1 MAKFLNREQTLEKP
15 LEFTKDEKLLQ
26 YVLEKF
32 MYGREGMAPY
42 QNNFK
47 KHYLNYK
54 GTRSDRKELW
64 QANYTCSTLKEITR
78 VKVPLYMNI
87 LFSRGI
93 DSFDMKPGDL
103 DDEEK
108 IPYIKDVIKYQLRNI
123 GKKSG
128 GFFGEWGNYAKQ
140 FEMYGYT
147 AAKVFWRKERN
158 LKGQTVFDGADME
171 TLDVFHFFPDPAA
184 VGMDSWKVIQHRDV
198 YVSHLR
204 RQEMLGIY
212 KNVEY
217 LENTGQ
223 PREDDA
229 IVLIPR
235 EELPPE
241 DIELDNRVEL
251 LEYHGEV
258 PSSLLEGE
266 PTEVSD
272 INPYQDDYVDAIVTV
287 GNRKVVLRAQK
298 YPYDCGNIFIES
310 CKDRLPTE
318 RFGIGTGEDIEAM
331 AEELSNAHN
340 KLSDA
345 VNIICNPMG
354 IINPQ
359 QISGLS
365 GTLITHPGKMFV
377 ANSMVEDV
385 RKALS
390 FIDTTAAA
398 SALSPLLKF
407 IEMLD
412 ERLMKLSQAVPAIS
426 PTGTEKGMH
435 ETLGGTQIQQANA
448 AEPIKHIVKH
458 ELEPAWERALS
469 IFYKLD
475 LQLFPDSMAYKVL
488 GKEGSEQWIK
498 FFGGK
503 NKITR
508 EDLALKGDPDF
519 IPRGVTVFS
528 EKQIE
533 LKNLLEFLQILTL
546 AMVPATDEKG
556 QQIPGA
562 DGKPQMKPVGDMA
575 EVIKRVAQL
584 MNFED
589 IDLLLPGLKALREK
603 QKAAKKMNQKRQEQ
617 EKTIK
622 AQLGTPAPGT
632 VGGVAPNGA
641 PPASPTTSLAGGGG
655 ISENVQNQNFIRG

>member
-1 MAKFLNREQTLEKP
+1 MPKVKKQKEVKMLRE
-15 LEFTKDEKLLQ
+15 FSIGEKLVMF
-26 YVLEKF
+26 VLEKF
-32 MYGREGMAPY
+32 MYAREGMAPY
-42 QNNFK
+42 QNEWK
-47 KHYLNYK
+47 DHYISYK
-54 GTRSDRKELW
+54 GTRSDVKELW
-64 QANYTCSTLKEITR
+64 QSNYTCSTLKEVTR

-93 DSFDMKPGDL
+93 DSFDIEPGDIE
-103 DDEEK
+103 DEEK
-108 IPYIKDVIKYQLRNI
+108 IPIIKDILKYQLRNI
-123 GKKSG
+123 GKKTG

-147 AAKVFWRKERN
+147 AAKCFWRKEKN
-158 LKGQTVFDGADME
+158 LRGKTTFDSADME
-171 TLDVFHFFPDPAA
+171 TLDIFHFFPDPAK
-184 VGMDSWKVIQHRDV
+184 VGLDSWKVLQYRDN

-204 RQEMLGIY
+204 RQESLGIY
-212 KNVEY
+212 KNVVQ
-217 LENTGQ
+217 LRDTGQ

-229 IVLIPR
+229 IVLIPQVA
-235 EELPPE
+235 ELPPE
-241 DIELDNRVEL
+241 AEELDNRVEL

-258 PSSLLEGE
+258 PKSLLTGDLDSISEIDQYE
-266 PTEVSD
+266 DE
-272 INPYQDDYVDAIVTV
+272 YVDAIVTI
-287 GNRKVVLRAQK
+287 GNRKIVLRAQE
-298 YPYDCGNIFIES
+298 YPYDCGNIFVES

-331 AEELSNAHN
+331 AEELTNAHN
-340 KLSDA
+340 KLSDC
-345 VNIICNPMG
+345 VNIISNPMG

-412 ERLMKLSQAVPAIS
+412 QRLMKLSQAVPAIS
-426 PTGTEKGMH
+426 PTAQKGEMH

-458 ELEPAWERALS
+458 ELEPAWEQVLS
-469 IFYKLD
+469 IFYKLN
-475 LQLFPDSMAYKVL
+475 LQLFPESMAYKVL
-488 GKEGSEQWIK
+488 GKDGAEEWMK
-498 FFGGK
+498 HFGGRK
-503 NKITR
+503 TITKD
-508 EDLALKGDPDF
+508 DLALAGDPDF

-533 LKNLLEFLQILTL
+533 LRNLLEFLRILTM
-546 AMVPATDEKG
+546 AMVPVTDDEG
-556 QQIPGA
+556 QQVPGQ

-575 EVIKRVAQL
+575 EIVKRVAQL
-584 MNFED
+584 MNFD
-589 IDLLLPGLKALREK
+589 NLDLLLPELKQLREK
-603 QKAAKKMNQKRQEQ
+603 QRAAKKIAKQKQDQTNEV
-617 EKTIK
+617 KSL
-622 AQLGTPAPGT
+622 AQTRIPTSGATGE
-632 VGGVAPNGA
+632 VASKEA
-641 PPASPTTSLAGGGG
+641 PPASSVRSLAAGGG
-655 ISENVQNQNFIRG
+655 ETKNFIRG